1 MSSVKL
7 DALRAQVEILRHVKQ
22 REAELKE
29 LKAQAR
35 EQIEELMAH
44 SDADEGTIDGRPVI
58 SWRHYKRKA
67 LNQKLLK
74 QLHPDVYAECEDT
87 TEYSRF
93 EVLLRPATTRL
104 TGDDIRAR
112 DEYVE
117 WAYQQRRRLR

>member
-58 SWRHYKRKA
+58 
-67 LNQKLLK
+67 
-74 QLHPDVYAECEDT
+74 
-87 TEYSRF
+87 
-93 EVLLRPATTRL
+93 TRL
-104 TGDDIRAR
+104 TGAMPSGSTRAS
-112 DEYVE
+112 EPVSP
-117 WAYQQRRRLR
+117 